1 MPRRPFFILAP
12 LLASLLVGCAGSA
25 SSDATSSEPPDEQD
39 EQDVVGATRL
49 ASGLQDPTDLAVR
62 GDTLYFATNWGFAT
76 QQEAEY
82 HHDVWV
88 KPTSGKAK
96 RLYKGLYGGSWKV
109 VPTKN
114 GIYEI
119 NEGYASVMRLA
130 LDGSSK
136 DGGKSIFH
144 AIVDDHD
151 EYPEPDI
158 AGLDADDDGEVVV
171 QRTGKI
177 LALSPAGDRTIE
189 LGKTKDPR
197 AVKIA
202 GGRVLVG
209 NDAGELLA
217 ASRDGK
223 GGLEKVATCDGPVK
237 EIAELDGTIAF
248 VCQAQ
253 SSKTGKVYVL
263 PKGAKKAALVAEGTS
278 FSKIALDATRVFYSD
293 FGAEKVFA
301 RTIGPEGPSDAPK
314 ALFATARPGDVLP
327 TRNGLFVA
335 SWALGPEKPGPD
347 GEGVSRAYIGAVY
360 RLKAQ

>member
-1 MPRRPFFILAP
+1 MPRRLIALA
-12 LLASLLVGCAGSA
+12 LASLLAACAGA
-25 SSDATSSEPPDEQD
+25 GSSESAPNGPPDEQD

-49 ASGLQDPTDLAVR
+49 ASGLQDPTDLAMR
-62 GDTLYFATNWGFAT
+62 GDALYFATNWGFAT

-88 KPTSGKAK
+88 KAASGKAK

-144 AIVDDHD
+144 ALVDENS
-151 EYPEPDI
+151 EYPEPDMS
-158 AGLDADDDGEVVV
+158 ALDADDDGVAIA

-177 LALSPAGDRTIE
+177 LAMSPAGERTIE
-189 LGKTKDPR
+189 LGKTKDPH
-197 AVKIA
+197 ALKIA
-202 GGRVLVG
+202 GSRVLVG
-209 NDAGELLA
+209 NEAGELLA

-223 GGLEKVATCDGPVK
+223 GSLEKIATGEGPVK
-237 EIAELDGTIAF
+237 QIVERDGTIAF
-248 VCQAQ
+248 VCQGQ
-253 SSKTGKVYVL
+253 SSKSGKVYVL
-263 PKGAKKAALVAEGTS
+263 PKGAKKAALVADGTS
-278 FSKIALDATRVFYSD
+278 FSKIALDGTRVLYSD
-293 FGAEKVFA
+293 FGAEKIFA
-301 RTIGPEGPSDAPK
+301 RSIGPDGPIDAPK
-314 ALFATARPGDVLP
+314 ALFATPRPGDLLP
-327 TRNGLFVA
+327 TQAGLYVA

-347 GEGVSRAYIGAVY
+347 GEGVSREYMGAVY